1 MEGIRN
7 NWSLADFRA
16 NNGKMSI
23 NKFYDE
29 KNKEYFTSCVFTKE
43 NVDGKKSYTFVAFS
57 NKLGVLTP
65 AEVKARKDELQVV
78 LTKTEAGKDR
88 YVLCTTCLTGEE
100 VDI

>member
-7 NWSLADFRA
+7 NWSLTDFRA

-23 NKFYDE
+23 NQFYDE

-43 NVDGKKSYTFVAFS
+43 NAEGKKSYTFVAFS
-57 NKLGVLTP
+57 KKLGVLTST
-65 AEVKARKDELQVV
+65 EVKARKDELQVV

-88 YVLCTTCLTGEE
+88 YVLCTQGMQGEE